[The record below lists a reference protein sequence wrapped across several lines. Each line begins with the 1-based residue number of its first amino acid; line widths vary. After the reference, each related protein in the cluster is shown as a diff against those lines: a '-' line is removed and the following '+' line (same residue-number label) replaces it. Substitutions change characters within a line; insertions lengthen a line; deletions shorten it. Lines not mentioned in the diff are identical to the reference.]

1 MGLFWPSREERE
13 ERARVRH
20 HHLAYAFSSY
30 GFAYEPH
37 GGEALRGLLP
47 FVVHS
52 TPDRYGLRAHGT
64 LGDARIE
71 VFEYSYDSTDAE
83 GNRSTYT
90 QVLCAVQHPA
100 VEGTAS
106 ITPDAAQWGGVGA
119 FLDALFWI
127 PPFIFLKLIGAIHAA
142 RNPDRTV
149 GDREFDRLYYVR
161 AASDEAAR
169 QAIPPALRHW
179 LVRHGFR
186 GSIELRPGLI
196 LYSVAGARLSP
207 EGVPV
212 VLSYA
217 RPLLDAAMPPLRG
230 HPMR

>member
-1 MGLFWPSREERE
+1 MGLFGPSRKERE

-20 HHLAYAFSSY
+20 HQLAYTFSSY
-30 GFAYEPH
+30 GFAYEPD
-37 GGEALRGLLP
+37 GGEILRGLLP
-47 FVVHS
+47 FAVHT
-52 TPDRYGLRAHGT
+52 TPDRYGPRAHGT

-83 GNRSTYT
+83 GNKSTYT
-90 QVLCAVQHPA
+90 RVLCVVQHPA
-100 VEGTAS
+100 VEGSAS
-106 ITPDAAQWGGVGA
+106 ITPDAAQWGGIAA

-127 PPFIFLKLIGAIHAA
+127 PPFIFLKLIGAFNAA

-161 AASDEAAR
+161 AESDEAAQR
-169 QAIPPALRHW
+169 AIPPALRQW

-186 GSIELRPGLI
+186 GSLELRPGMI
-196 LYSVAGARLSP
+196 LYSAEGARLSP
-207 EGVPV
+207 EAVPV
-212 VLSYA
+212 LLSYA
-217 RPLLDAAMPPLRG
+217 RPLLDAAMPPLRR